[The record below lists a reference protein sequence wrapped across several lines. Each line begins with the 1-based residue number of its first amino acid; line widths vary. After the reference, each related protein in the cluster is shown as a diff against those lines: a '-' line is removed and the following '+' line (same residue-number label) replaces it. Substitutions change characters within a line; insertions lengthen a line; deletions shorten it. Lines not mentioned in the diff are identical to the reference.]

1 MYFWAILKVG
11 VVNYF
16 RTLVTINQPKSLF
29 PQENSLRLVLQ
40 VAVLVSHK
48 MGVLN
53 TLKTKYVYSLLSD
66 VRKHIVFCR
75 LAVFNILS
83 F

>member
-1 MYFWAILKVG
+1 MYFWATLKVG
-11 VVNYF
+11 VVHYS

-53 TLKTKYVYSLLSD
+53 PLKTKYVSTGLFSAL
-66 VRKHIVFCR
+66 
-75 LAVFNILS
+75 
-83 F
+83 